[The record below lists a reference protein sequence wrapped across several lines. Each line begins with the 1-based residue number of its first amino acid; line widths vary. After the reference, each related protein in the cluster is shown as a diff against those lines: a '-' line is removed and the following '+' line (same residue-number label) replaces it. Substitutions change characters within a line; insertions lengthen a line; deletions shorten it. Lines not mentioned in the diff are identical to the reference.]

1 MDQARQQLT
10 PQMLLR
16 VLRKL
21 EDLPLRRANLTDR
34 VLAGTIMQEVQSI
47 CPQMPPHLQN
57 SWVNLLT
64 EVPKCNGTSD
74 FEEGVALL
82 KQPLGN
88 LDSAAPHCLAS
99 SQMVKVINV

>member
-1 MDQARQQLT
+1 MNQTRQQLT
-10 PQMLLR
+10 PQMLLS
-16 VLRKL
+16 VLREL
-21 EDLPLRRANLTDR
+21 EDLPLRHANLTDR

-57 SWVNLLT
+57 SWVNLLA

-74 FEEGVALL
+74 FEESVALL

-88 LDSAAPHCLAS
+88 VDSAAPHWLTS
-99 SQMVKVINV
+99 SQLVKAIGV